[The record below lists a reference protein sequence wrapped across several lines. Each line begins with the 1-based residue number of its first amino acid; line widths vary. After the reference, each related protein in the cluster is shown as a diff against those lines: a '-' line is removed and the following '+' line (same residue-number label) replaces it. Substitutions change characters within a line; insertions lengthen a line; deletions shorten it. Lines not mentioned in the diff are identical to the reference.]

1 MNDHP
6 PPRPEGESAGSFLQ
20 LLQGWLR
27 HLGSRR
33 NGGESLRDSLEEL
46 IQNHG
51 DEAVPID
58 PEERTMFV
66 NLLNF
71 GDLRIDDVSKNE
83 IQELSTL
90 IYALKS
96 SQYED
101 TVVKNG
107 NGKQDF
113 VVTVKPAKLD
123 EIKQALHVILRIV
136 KAERIAIDT

>member
-1 MNDHP
+1 MTKDYRLANNLKT
-6 PPRPEGESAGSFLQ
+6 ESTRNS
-20 LLQGWLR
+20 
-27 HLGSRR
+27 SRR
-33 NGGESLRDSLEEL
+33 KLV
-46 IQNHG
+46 QN
-51 DEAVPID
+51 
-58 PEERTMFV
+58 FV
-66 NLLNF
+66 EHV
-71 GDLRIDDVSKNE
+71 DLRIDDVNTNE

-107 NGKQDF
+107 DGKQDF
-113 VVTVKPAKLD
+113 VITVKPAKLD